1 MNLYP
6 PPRYVTSGAY
16 RIAAHPIYAGFCLAC
31 AGFAIGFGS
40 PGGLWLVLPVVLLG
54 CAALVLGYE
63 SHDLRERFGEPTARP
78 WFSLPMGG
86 PGAPLVR
93 ERFAVL
99 CLVLLPW
106 AVLYE
111 AFVLIG
117 VTPGSPS
124 VLFPFEA
131 EIPVLEWTEFL
142 YAATYPLVTL
152 APFVAGSRQDLRD
165 FAIRGLVATGLMVLF
180 FTAIPVVS
188 PPRSFDP
195 EGFAGSLL
203 MLERGLDT
211 PGNAFPS
218 YHVIWILLAME
229 VYARRMPRL
238 GRFWWGVGA
247 AVAVSTVTT
256 GMHAIADVAGGLLV
270 LVFLR
275 NIRRVWEGIRRGAE
289 RIANSWREW
298 QWGRVR
304 VINHGVYA
312 GIGSFLAV
320 GIVGTLTGSAHTP
333 ATLLVALSAVIT
345 SALWAQIVE
354 GSPSLLRPYGYYGGV
369 LGIIVGAFAAMGLFG
384 TDAWLMLA
392 GYSVAGPWVQS
403 AGRLR
408 CLVQG
413 CCHGRMATEAV
424 GIAYRHPRS
433 RVTRLSELG
442 GLPLHPTPVY
452 SILWNVVIAVVL
464 GRLWFLEVPFSMIGG
479 LYLILT
485 GLGRFVEEAYRGEPQ
500 TRSYWGLRFYQWIA
514 AVHRCGWSRGDVS
527 PGSPFRGAAL
537 VRCDYCGGGHRV
549 RSLHLVRARGGL
561 PRLEQAVFAA
571 GLTPGRTACDRS
583 RVTFRGGVIPL
594 TDIALPSE
602 YLGCAHHTCR
612 RSHREVPEQCKL
624 RLVAGSIPAADSRC
638 CQKARTYGGPG
649 LSVSRGV

>member
-1 MNLYP
+1 MHNEQTMRRPVDPIGAALYALGFGVVLPVLLAVWSWKVSVALPAVFSPVWGGVLAVAGTLLAGFGMMSLARFGKGLPMNLYP
-6 PPRYVTSGAY
+6 PPRYVTAGAY

-31 AGFAIGFGS
+31 AGFAIAFGS
-40 PGGLWLVLPVVLLG
+40 PGGLWLVSPVVMLG
-54 CAALVLGYE
+54 CTALVLGYE
-63 SHDLRERFGEPTARP
+63 SHDLRRNFGEPTARP
-78 WFSLPMGG
+78 WFRLPVGG
-86 PGAPLVR
+86 PGAPLLH

-111 AFVLIG
+111 AFVLMG

-124 VLFPFEA
+124 VLFSFEA
-131 EIPVLEWTEFL
+131 GIPVVEWTEYL

-165 FAIRGLVATGLMVLF
+165 FAIRGLVATGFMVLF
-180 FTAIPVVS
+180 FVAIPVVS
-188 PPRSFDP
+188 PPRFFHP
-195 EGFAGSLL
+195 ESFAGSVL

-218 YHVIWILLAME
+218 YHVVWILLAME
-229 VYARRMPRL
+229 VYARRMARL
-238 GRFWWGVGA
+238 CGAWWAVGA

-256 GMHAIADVAGGLLV
+256 GMHAIADVAAGLLV
-270 LVFLR
+270 FVCVR
-275 NIRRVWEGIRRGAE
+275 NIRHVWEGIRLGAE

-298 QWGRVR
+298 RWGSVR
-304 VINHGVYA
+304 VINHGMYA

-320 GIVGTLTGSAHTP
+320 GIVGTLAGSSHTP
-333 ATLLVALSAVIT
+333 ATLLVALSAVIA

-369 LGIIVGAFAAMGLFG
+369 LGIIVGAIGAMELFG

-413 CCHGRMATEAV
+413 CCHGCRATEAV

-464 GRLWFLEVPFSMIGG
+464 GRLWFLEVPLSMIGG

-500 TRSYWGLRFYQWIA
+500 TRTYGGLRFYQWIA
-514 AVHRCGWSRGDVS
+514 AVTIAAGAVVTCFPAGPSGGPLAFDPTVVAAAAAFGLFTWFALGVDF
-527 PGSPFRGAAL
+527 PGSNSR
-537 VRCDYCGGGHRV
+537 
-549 RSLHLVRARGGL
+549 
-561 PRLEQAVFAA
+561 FA
-571 GLTPGRTACDRS
+571 
-583 RVTFRGGVIPL
+583 
-594 TDIALPSE
+594 
-602 YLGCAHHTCR
+602 
-612 RSHREVPEQCKL
+612 
-624 RLVAGSIPAADSRC
+624 RLV
-638 CQKARTYGGPG
+638 
-649 LSVSRGV
+649 